1 MADYIAHHGI
11 KGMKWGVRRF
21 QNKDGTRTPAGKK
34 RENMVVKRVT
44 TKKGH
49 EMLIKQ
55 NEASIVARIL
65 SKHSAK
71 IRSTVERSFSYTLL
85 NVDKKKVGEMEL
97 FAESKDE
104 LNGTWLGVNKK
115 ERGKGYAEAAL
126 KEAINYAKDNGYKKF
141 TLEVPGNSPDA
152 RHIYEKNGFKVTKTI
167 TDSDDVVWGGLTA
180 MELDLRKDQK

>member
-11 KGMKWGVRRF
+11 KGMRWGVRRF

-34 RENMVVKRVT
+34 RENMVAKRVT

-85 NVDKKKVGEMEL
+85 DVDKKKVGEMEL